1 MPGSFKDFWSVLTHT
16 KQRKIPLPNFDL
28 KENNYSCTE
37 IGQSRAGIQMN
48 LMTLLYRKNMFSSWH
63 GVSVNRTDDRVW
75 RRVYGIFA
83 GSCSLDDVWGGS
95 WAGGLAITQ
104 DSWFSCSPAARA
116 TAATALLGGPGHRLR
131 SAPLSAACLTDR
143 EGRERSNL
151 YCGTVAKQQRR
162 WKKKNIWWLYNYTV
176 NTVPPP
182 PAFFLLFFLFIPF
195 LSPPPLLF
203 FW

>member
-1 MPGSFKDFWSVLTHT
+1 
-16 KQRKIPLPNFDL
+16 
-28 KENNYSCTE
+28 
-37 IGQSRAGIQMN
+37 
-48 LMTLLYRKNMFSSWH
+48 MTLLYRKNMFSSWH

-104 DSWFSCSPAARA
+104 DSSFSCSPAARA

-162 WKKKNIWWLYNYTV
+162 WKKKTSDDCIITQWIRSL
-176 NTVPPP
+176 PHQH
-182 PAFFLLFFLFIPF
+182 FFFVVFPF
-195 LSPPPLLF
+195 HSLSPPLPF
-203 FW
+203 FFSGRVSAN

>member
-1 MPGSFKDFWSVLTHT
+1 
-16 KQRKIPLPNFDL
+16 
-28 KENNYSCTE
+28 
-37 IGQSRAGIQMN
+37 
-48 LMTLLYRKNMFSSWH
+48 MFSSWH

-95 WAGGLAITQ
+95 WAGRLAITQ
-104 DSWFSCSPAARA
+104 DSSFSCSPAARA

-162 WKKKNIWWLYNYTV
+162 WEKKKTSDDCIITQWIRSL
-176 NTVPPP
+176 PHQH
-182 PAFFLLFFLFIPF
+182 FFLLFFLFIPF
-195 LSPPPLLF
+195 LPPSPSFFLVECLLIKHF
-203 FW
+203 H